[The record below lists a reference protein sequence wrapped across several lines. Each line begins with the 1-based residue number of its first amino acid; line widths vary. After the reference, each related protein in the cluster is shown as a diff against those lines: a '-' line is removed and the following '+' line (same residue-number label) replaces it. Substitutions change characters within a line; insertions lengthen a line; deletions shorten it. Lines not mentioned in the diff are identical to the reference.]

1 MLDVSK
7 IIQHVYLQNMKSNPW
22 FKKYKTIFEQSNGY
36 LSMCF
41 LSSDVI
47 DGIINK
53 YNVSNHGFVS
63 MHVIDEVQNL
73 SLLFDMCVNSQSS
86 MNKDFFIM
94 KNLEKNLSQNNTFHE
109 QLITWYNGL

>member
-1 MLDVSK
+1 
-7 IIQHVYLQNMKSNPW
+7 MKTYPW
-22 FKKYKTIFEQSNGY
+22 FKKYKTIFEQSNDY
-36 LSMCF
+36 VSMCF

-63 MHVIDEVQNL
+63 MHVTDEVQNL

-86 MNKDFFIM
+86 MNNFFFIM
-94 KNLEKNLSQNNTFHE
+94 RNLEKRLSQNNTFHE
-109 QLITWYNGL
+109 LITRYNGL